1 MKTWKVTFAALLCAA
16 LAVAAQAQTKVMN
29 YSYDAAGNRTG
40 RVTATLPEQQAVPGT
55 AQASSVTPQ
64 KSSSAGASASAGNRT
79 SGSSEATGSQTD
91 GNPETTGTRTAGTP
105 EAMPAKEETPAE
117 APSEKREGR
126 Q

>member
-16 LAVAAQAQTKVMN
+16 LAVAAQAQTKVVN

-79 SGSSEATGSQTD
+79 SGSSE
-91 GNPETTGTRTAGTP
+91 TTGTRTAGTP

>member
-1 MKTWKVTFAALLCAA
+1 MRRTLITVLLCLA
-16 LAVAAQAQTKVMN
+16 LVVAAQAQTKVVN